1 MNVMEDVKLYV
12 ELVGVDPVSG
22 ADICLARRESTAWHK
37 DIVAELIN
45 QVLDEAEKFVGAPG
59 LESLYA
65 YDVMLG
71 IGLTSSGIWPG
82 FSLDPYTI
90 SRISDSGA
98 ALDFDPYID
107 NVPTHAC
114 DIEIYDDF
122 MVTFSALGFHHQRSV
137 IAKRGL
143 REYASVADVFIF
155 QVFKDALKY
164 HNDNSLRL
172 FRNKQS
178 ALTLYARYYQ
188 ASGCGDEGCT
198 TCREGCTRP
207 GFHLLRDVF
216 IRLNAANACFQYWPF
231 EKRRLTVR

>member
-1 MNVMEDVKLYV
+1 MEDVNLYV
-12 ELVGVDPVSG
+12 QLAGVDPFSG
-22 ADICLARRESTAWHK
+22 ADICIARRESTTWYK

-45 QVLDEAEKFVGAPG
+45 QVLDETEKFVGSQG
-59 LESLYA
+59 LEGLYA
-65 YDVMLG
+65 YDAMLG

-82 FSLDPYTI
+82 FSLDPDTI
-90 SRISDSGA
+90 SRMSDCGA

-137 IAKRGL
+137 IAKRGM

-188 ASGCGDEGCT
+188 APRCGDDGCT
-198 TCREGCTRP
+198 TCREGCSRP
-207 GFHLLRDVF
+207 GFSLPRDVF
-216 IRLNAANACFQYWPF
+216 TRLNAANAHFIYQPF
-231 EKRRLTVR
+231 ERSRRVTY